1 MTSLVFAHSV
11 STERGYLCVNTAD
24 KNQFIAA
31 VLQALVHIS
40 DKARHIPGGWNFI
53 RSIFTTIS
61 CQPMMTD
68 RPGIPLITKLLQSG
82 NFFPQFLENHYIY
95 SNGHRNLKKWIVSFT
110 VCCFDNTN
118 LKNLMAKKE
127 TNKLFNK

>member
-24 KNQFIAA
+24 KNQFITA

-82 NFFPQFLENHYIY
+82 NFFPPILGKPLYLLQWPQEP
-95 SNGHRNLKKWIVSFT
+95 KKWIVSFT

-118 LKNLMAKKE
+118 LKNLMAKK
-127 TNKLFNK
+127 